1 MKKFRILER
10 LRAHG
15 VYAASPAIADDLEAL
30 SVKYPEPAAELLDA
44 LTTDP
49 YPERDVKGPWGQYG
63 RFRDSRDLIGQG
75 EAWMWHVPDMCKV
88 IYKRSDNGPV
98 IMRVRPG
105 IG

>member
-1 MKKFRILER
+1 MKLRGFER
-10 LRAHG
+10 YRSQG
-15 VYAASPAIADDLEAL
+15 VYAASPAVERELETLADRFPDL
-30 SVKYPEPAAELLDA
+30 AAELLEA

-49 YPERDVKGPWGQYG
+49 YPRKDVRGTWGQHG

-98 IMRVRPG
+98 VMRVRVG
-105 IG
+105 TG